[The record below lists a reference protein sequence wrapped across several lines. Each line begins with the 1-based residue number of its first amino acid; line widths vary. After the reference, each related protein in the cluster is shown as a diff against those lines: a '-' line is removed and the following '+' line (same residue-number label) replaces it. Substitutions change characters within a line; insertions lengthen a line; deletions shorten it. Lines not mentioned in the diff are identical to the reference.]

1 MKVNVIGGGLAGCEC
16 AYQLLRRGFE
26 VDMYE
31 MRGVKNTPCHSTERL
46 AELVCSN
53 SLKAQSLDNASGLLK
68 YELARLDS
76 LILKCAYMSDVPAGG
91 ALAVDRVKL
100 SESVEKILNC
110 FDGFELI
117 RKEIDTVEL
126 NIPTVI
132 ATGPLTSDKMAKWFK
147 DFLGGEYL
155 NFYDA
160 VAPIVDGDS
169 IDYSKAFF
177 ASRYGKGGDDYLNCA
192 MNKEQY
198 LTFYDA
204 LIHAERAKLKDF
216 ELEVFERCM
225 PIEVMASRGVDTMR
239 YGPLRP
245 IGICNPQSDERPY
258 AVIQLRKE
266 DGEGSAYNIVGFQTN
281 LKFSEQKRV
290 FSMIPGL
297 ENAEFLRYGV
307 MHANTFI
314 NAPKVLD
321 SAFAVKNNPFIFFA
335 GQLTGVEGYMESV
348 ASGLI
353 AGINLARRLS
363 DKTDLIM
370 PVTSV
375 MGRLQRHISTPSEDY
390 QPMNANFGILPTLD
404 NAPRDK
410 KKRKFKYSLRAVGD
424 VESYLK
430 SIKEI

>member
-16 AYQLLRRGFE
+16 AYQLLKRGFQ

-31 MRGVKNTPCHSTERL
+31 MRGVKNTPAHSTDSL

-76 LILKCAYMSDVPAGG
+76 VILKCAYASDVPAGG

-100 SESVEKILNC
+100 SQSVEKILNG
-110 FDGFELI
+110 FDAFKLI
-117 RKEIDTVEL
+117 RQEIDTVDL
-126 NIPTVI
+126 SVPTVI
-132 ATGPLTSDKMAKWFK
+132 ATGPLTSDKMAKWIK

-169 IDYSKAFF
+169 IDYDKAFF
-177 ASRYGKGGDDYLNCA
+177 AARYGKGGDDYLNCA

-198 LTFYDA
+198 LAFYDA

-216 ELEVFERCM
+216 EFEVFERCM

-245 IGICNPQSDERPY
+245 VGIHNPHSDERPY

-321 SAFAVKNNPFIFFA
+321 SAFAVKNNPLIFFA

-353 AGINLARRLS
+353 AGINLARRMS
-363 DKTDLIM
+363 DKSDLIM

-410 KKRKFKYSLRAVGD
+410 KKRKFKYSLRAIGD

>member
-16 AYQLLRRGFE
+16 AYQLLKRGFE
-26 VDMYE
+26 VDMFE
-31 MRGVKNTPCHSTERL
+31 MRGVKNTPCHSTDSL

-76 LILKCAYMSDVPAGG
+76 LILKCAYTSDVPAGG

-100 SESVEKILNC
+100 SESVERVLHS
-110 FDGFELI
+110 FDGFRLI
-117 RKEIDTVEL
+117 RQEVERVDDS
-126 NIPTVI
+126 IPTVI
-132 ATGPLTSDKMAKWFK
+132 ATGPLTSDRMSKWIQ

-160 VAPIVDGDS
+160 VAPIIDGES
-169 IDYSKAFF
+169 IDYDKAFF
-177 ASRYGKGGDDYLNCA
+177 GARYGKGGDDYLNCA
-192 MNKEQY
+192 MDKQEY
-198 LTFYDA
+198 LRFYEE
-204 LIHAERAKLKDF
+204 LIHAQRAKLKDF
-216 ELEVFERCM
+216 EFEVFEKCM

-245 IGICNPQSDERPY
+245 VGIRNPHSEERPY
-258 AVIQLRKE
+258 AVVQLRKE
-266 DGEGSAYNIVGFQTN
+266 DGEGNAYNIVGFQTN
-281 LKFSEQKRV
+281 LKFGEQKRV

-321 SAFAVKNNPFIFFA
+321 SAFGVKNKPLLFFA

-348 ASGLI
+348 ASGLT
-353 AGINLARRLS
+353 AGVNLARRLNCKE
-363 DKTDLIM
+363 DMIM
-370 PVTSV
+370 PATSV
-375 MGRLQRHISTPSEDY
+375 MGRLQ
-390 QPMNANFGILPTLD
+390 
-404 NAPRDK
+404 
-410 KKRKFKYSLRAVGD
+410 
-424 VESYLK
+424 
-430 SIKEI
+430 

>member
-100 SESVEKILNC
+100 SESVEKMLNG
-110 FDGFELI
+110 FNGFELI

-132 ATGPLTSDKMAKWFK
+132 ATGPLTSDKMAKWIK

-216 ELEVFERCM
+216 EFEVFERCM

-245 IGICNPQSDERPY
+245 IGIRNPHSDERPY

-363 DKTDLIM
+363 GKTDLIM

-375 MGRLQRHISTPSEDY
+375 MRSE
-390 QPMNANFGILPTLD
+390 G
-404 NAPRDK
+404 
-410 KKRKFKYSLRAVGD
+410 V
-424 VESYLK
+424 V
-430 SIKEI
+430 

>member
-16 AYQLLRRGFE
+16 AYQLLKRGFE
-26 VDMYE
+26 VDMFE
-31 MRGVKNTPCHSTERL
+31 MRGVKNTPCHSTDSL

-76 LILKCAYMSDVPAGG
+76 LLLKCAYSSDVPAGG

-100 SESVEKILNC
+100 SESVERVLHS
-110 FDGFELI
+110 FDGFRLI
-117 RKEIDTVEL
+117 RQEVESVDDS
-126 NIPTVI
+126 IPTVI
-132 ATGPLTSDKMAKWFK
+132 ATGPLTSDRMSRWIQ

-160 VAPIVDGDS
+160 VAPIIDGES
-169 IDYSKAFF
+169 IDYDKAFF
-177 ASRYGKGGDDYLNCA
+177 GARYGKGGDDYLNCA
-192 MNKEQY
+192 MDKQEY
-198 LTFYDA
+198 LRFYEE
-204 LIHAERAKLKDF
+204 LIHAQRAKLKDF
-216 ELEVFERCM
+216 EFEVFERCM

-245 IGICNPQSDERPY
+245 VGIRNPHSEERPY
-258 AVIQLRKE
+258 AVVQLRKE
-266 DGEGSAYNIVGFQTN
+266 DGEGNAYNIVGFQTN
-281 LKFSEQKRV
+281 LKFGEQKRV

-321 SAFAVKNNPFIFFA
+321 SAFGVKNKPLLFFA

-348 ASGLI
+348 ASGLT
-353 AGINLARRLS
+353 AGVNLARRLNCKE
-363 DKTDLIM
+363 DMIM
-370 PVTSV
+370 PATSV
-375 MGRLQRHISTPSEDY
+375 MGRLQRHISMPSEDY
-390 QPMNANFGILPTLD
+390 QPMNANFGILPILED
-404 NAPRDK
+404 APRDK
-410 KKRKFKYSLRAVGD
+410 KKRKYKYSLRAIGD

-430 SIKEI
+430 TIKE

>member
-245 IGICNPQSDERPY
+245 IGIRNPHSDERPY

-297 ENAEFLRYGV
+297 ECQTQRQNAV
-307 MHANTFI
+307 
-314 NAPKVLD
+314 
-321 SAFAVKNNPFIFFA
+321 
-335 GQLTGVEGYMESV
+335 
-348 ASGLI
+348 
-353 AGINLARRLS
+353 
-363 DKTDLIM
+363 
-370 PVTSV
+370 
-375 MGRLQRHISTPSEDY
+375 
-390 QPMNANFGILPTLD
+390 
-404 NAPRDK
+404 
-410 KKRKFKYSLRAVGD
+410 
-424 VESYLK
+424 
-430 SIKEI
+430 

>member
-16 AYQLLRRGFE
+16 AYQLLKRDFE
-26 VDMYE
+26 VDVYE
-31 MRGVKNTPCHSTERL
+31 MRGVNNTPCHSTDSL

-76 LILKCAYMSDVPAGG
+76 LILKCAYSCDVPAGG

-100 SESVEKILNC
+100 SESVERALNS
-110 FDGFELI
+110 FDGFRLI
-117 RKEIDTVEL
+117 RQEVENIDDTL
-126 NIPTVI
+126 PTVI
-132 ATGPLTSDKMAKWFK
+132 ATGPLTSNKMAKWIQ

-160 VAPIVDGDS
+160 VAPIIDGES
-169 IDYSKAFF
+169 IDYDKAFF
-177 ASRYGKGGDDYLNCA
+177 GARYGKGGDDYLNCA
-192 MNKEQY
+192 MDKQEY
-198 LTFYDA
+198 SHFYEE

-216 ELEVFERCM
+216 EFEVFERCM

-245 IGICNPQSDERPY
+245 VGIRNPRSEERPY
-258 AVIQLRKE
+258 AVVQLRKE
-266 DGEGSAYNIVGFQTN
+266 DGEGNAYNIVGFQTN
-281 LKFSEQKRV
+281 LKFGEQKRV

-321 SAFAVKNNPFIFFA
+321 SAFGVKNKPLLFFA

-348 ASGLI
+348 ASGLL
-353 AGINLARRLS
+353 AGINLARRLVGNA
-363 DKTDLIM
+363 DLIM
-370 PVTSV
+370 PATSV
-375 MGRLQRHISTPSEDY
+375 MGRLQRHISTPNEDY
-390 QPMNANFGILPTLD
+390 QPMNANFGILPALD
-404 NAPRDK
+404 DAPRDK
-410 KKRKFKYSLRAVGD
+410 KKRKFKYSLRAIGD

-430 SIKEI
+430 AIKE